1 EVSRSVGDV
10 MQRRGGVIVVF
21 VVVAALASACT
32 GGGSASAADVA
43 SRYVSAWNAR
53 DDAAMARLL
62 EQQPAGFASYHK
74 QVLSDLDATA
84 FVARVGTVTEN
95 GDRAT
100 ARLMNHFRSS
110 FGDWDTRGTLML
122 VKQRG
127 EWRVQWSPQEI
138 SDALTNDARL
148 SVSVDWPDRAPV

>member
-1 EVSRSVGDV
+1 
-10 MQRRGGVIVVF
+10 
-21 VVVAALASACT
+21 
-32 GGGSASAADVA
+32 
-43 SRYVSAWNAR
+43 

-148 SVSVDWPDRAPV
+148 SVSVDWPDRAPVLGAGGQPLTTLTPMVHVGVQGSRDTDANTISAALALAGATSDQI